1 LKRAVFVL
9 PLLLLIAGCESEA
22 EKARKMAEER
32 ARAEHAL
39 FEQRKTEVLTAPGRY
54 LDTSDLAYYDKGII
68 NDYRQLIGVKV
79 TNRAAV
85 PVRLSKGR
93 ILWLDAN
100 GEEVGASPLTFKGT
114 LAPGSEMKFT
124 TADGTLTSGTV
135 QGRASKARI
144 EFTEIEVIAS
154 AQL

>member
-1 LKRAVFVL
+1 MKRAVFVL

-32 ARAEHAL
+32 ARADRVL
-39 FEQRKTEVLTAPGRY
+39 FEQRKTEVLTAPGRF
-54 LDTSDLAYYDKGII
+54 LETSDLAYFDKGII

-79 TNRAAV
+79 TNRSAV
-85 PVRLSKGR
+85 PVKLGKGR
-93 ILWLDAN
+93 IVWLTDK
-100 GEEVGASPLTFKGT
+100 GEELGSSPLTFKGT
-114 LAPGSEMKFT
+114 LAPGAEMKFST
-124 TADGTLTSGTV
+124 SDGSLTSGTI
-135 QGRASKARI
+135 QGRASKAKI